1 VEEAGAAA
9 AVAGAAADGG
19 DWTADGAA
27 ILCGGGY
34 SHSDSFVALLE

>member
-1 VEEAGAAA
+1 VEEAGAATA
-9 AVAGAAADGG
+9 EGAAADGG